1 MTQSPPSAEMAE
13 LLEHLRALQPE
24 PGISQA
30 GQDLAYSMGFHW
42 LQGGEFEKSR
52 AAFETLWRACPTDA
66 RYAAG
71 LAQSALGQGQA
82 EVAAAH
88 FMMALALDGENA
100 GYMLGFGRALRSC
113 GRPAHARLAM
123 QIAEALAEKKDP
135 STAHLARACLA
146 LMGDA

>member
-1 MTQSPPSAEMAE
+1 MTQSSPSAESAE
-13 LLEHLRALQPE
+13 LLQKLKSGSEESSLSRA
-24 PGISQA
+24 S
-30 GQDLAYSMGFHW
+30 QDLMYSMGFHW

-52 AAFETLWRACPTDA
+52 AAFETLWRVCPHEA

-88 FMMALALDGENA
+88 FTMALALDEGNA
-100 GYMLGFGRALRSC
+100 GYMLGFGRALRAC
-113 GRPAHARLAM
+113 GLAAHARLAM
-123 QIAEALAEKKDP
+123 QIALARAEQSDP
-135 STAHLARACLA
+135 PTAHLARACLA